1 MNQLMHSVLTIKAL
15 LLHAKLDEDADSTAD
30 STFAETPQSILVVG
44 EALDEW
50 LDSFDTDSASKCF
63 EAVNI
68 LKEEL
73 NGIRSSN

>member
-1 MNQLMHSVLTIKAL
+1 MNQLMHSVLTVKAL
-15 LLHAKLDEDADSTAD
+15 LLHAKIDKDTDNTLAAI
-30 STFAETPQSILVVG
+30 PQGILVIG
-44 EALDEW
+44 EALEEW

-73 NGIRSSN
+73 NGTRSSN